1 MPPSRDPH
9 AYDYDF
15 DALLQTVVEVERA
28 TEKSALCSALDALKS
43 TASSV
48 ELTPSLGF
56 VDVLSRIEHVVINH
70 ASIDVRARAIAAFRV
85 LWKRALDA
93 GAAVNAEN
101 ANGHAIVRRALNAIA
116 NRLHIER
123 EEDIVVNLS
132 HALVDLTP
140 HIESCEDVCA
150 AMEAVATLARADD
163 VRAMVDV
170 ECVRTL
176 CNRAIALNDYTVTK
190 SCETAY
196 YMLQGYAMRH
206 RRQAMRV
213 AGVMACG
220 ALACVHAV
228 RCPESAV
235 HDDYADTMLRLSVDA
250 KPDVREACCASIA
263 EHMKSRMAIG
273 LMTFRAADAK
283 LLYAICV
290 CQAADEKLK
299 GYLDDINRAHARNSE
314 EGNANVMTY
323 VLDEILKCISDDS
336 LRACEALA
344 AREQCIRAMSV
355 LIENVGA
362 TIRHDDTHHDAIL
375 NTIVNNV
382 AMVWDGIFFDSGLQF
397 SSELKLS
404 MQVLHDLQQEVPD
417 CDWLDLMTRDVA
429 NADIGTRRN
438 LLLLL
443 LRAITMRLDHLKGNI
458 TLDKLKPLVQHAFNV
473 CQSALKQTSPTF
485 NLAEIMDFVKT
496 FVDTCFEQVSHE
508 VRKWTKKMVKTM
520 NENKM
525 MFYAQLL
532 SLRLLCLAQTEDVLN
547 FTDIDDDAF
556 FQKIVGHQD
565 VLKCILD
572 ELPKLCEQIPV
583 TDSNWYTVFDGNN
596 PAHHF
601 TLRTRMY
608 AALFKRINNDVMN
621 KEVVE
626 RFVRCIKV
634 VDSPTN
640 AIRAMTFMRAFEAFL
655 MSPKREKWTGN
666 RPVVEKL
673 SPILNALV
681 GRLRWSPGAAASTL
695 RSVAARIFAN
705 VASVQ
710 ESELLSL
717 WLTSRGRVDN
727 VADVALNILAEDDVC
742 SHDVLYG
749 ALALVCGILGDRSAL
764 EQMEQKH
771 KLALEEFKGGLQ
783 QQQTLEERKMLFQ
796 AVINRLC
803 RPASEERRGDLQQPT
818 LEKHKILVEAVI
830 ERLSRACDCYYNFR
844 PYIADV
850 VVRSMVTSMMKLSH
864 KDMIELIRK
873 AFPHIDDDDPEVRQ
887 EMAKMYS
894 ILDIV
899 YPEEIQRLC
908 AATPSFTYEEGKLL
922 REGNKLYNKLFDKL
936 LRAGKLFGSDTET
949 QNR

>member
-56 VDVLSRIEHVVINH
+56 VDVLSRIEHAVINH

-323 VLDEILKCISDDS
+323 MLDDILKCMSDDS

-525 MFYAQLL
+525 FYARLL

-608 AALFKRINNDVMN
+608 AALFKRIKNDVMN

-742 SHDVLYG
+742 SHDVLYAALTFVREILG
-749 ALALVCGILGDRSAL
+749 VRGSLERSIALAAG
-764 EQMEQKH
+764 
-771 KLALEEFKGGLQ
+771 
-783 QQQTLEERKMLFQ
+783 
-796 AVINRLC
+796 
-803 RPASEERRGDLQQPT
+803 RGDSQPT
-818 LEKHKILVEAVI
+818 LEKRKILVNALI
-830 ERLSRACDCYYNFR
+830 KRLSCSGDEDDIR
-844 PYIADV
+844 PDIASV
-850 VVRSMVTSMMKLSH
+850 VVQTMLTSMIKLSRE
-864 KDMIELIRK
+864 DVIELIRK
-873 AFPHIDDDDPEVRQ
+873 VFPHIDDYNPKVR
-887 EMAKMYS
+887 ERMGMMYS
-894 ILDIV
+894 IMYSAPIFDRV
-899 YPEEIQRLC
+899 YLEEILRLC
-908 AATPSFTYEEGKLL
+908 AETPSFTYQEG
-922 REGNKLYNKLFDKL
+922 KL
-936 LRAGKLFGSDTET
+936 LRAGKLFASDAEGK
-949 QNR
+949 N